1 MRHASGARNLCN
13 MFAKVGSVG
22 GVPDC
27 LRLSKKLLMPE
38 HGERGLHL
46 CTTFVGISVAD
57 SRKVTEVQKLVHE
70 ASP

>member
-1 MRHASGARNLCN
+1 MQ
-13 MFAKVGSVG
+13 AKQSVAAPANG
-22 GVPDC
+22 
-27 LRLSKKLLMPE
+27 LMSTDLHRRFVPE

-46 CTTFVGISVAD
+46 CNTFVGVSVSD